1 MQRIEI
7 EQIISRLKRDNPWW
21 QTGEIQKFNRD
32 YGPPR
37 VYLPGFM
44 KLLQAD
50 VRRAVVLMGPRRVG
64 KTVMLHHAIQ
74 QLLDQGV
81 EPKAILYV
89 PIDIPTYLGLSL
101 ERLLEIHR
109 EQFGL
114 DPDARVYA
122 LFDEIQYLKD
132 WERHLKGL
140 VDTYPY
146 ARFVVSGSA
155 AAALRMKSI
164 ESGAGRFTDFLLP
177 PLTFEE
183 FLESK
188 FPEKY
193 SESAISFKVTNGAFI
208 DYLNFGGFPEATR
221 SSTIQASFEQFV
233 ASDILDKVLLNDIPS
248 LYGVGNT
255 HDLKRLFSVLA
266 FNSGHEVSLE
276 DLSQDSGIAKNTLRK
291 YIQYLEA
298 AFLIHRVPR
307 VDQSARRLKRE
318 THFKVYLTNPCL
330 RAALFGPVN
339 AEGKAMGALVETAL
353 VSQLVQLEAINQL
366 YYARWKK
373 GEVDFVW
380 LDPGTMKPISATEIK
395 WSDRVAKN
403 PREEV
408 GQAIEFAK
416 HHGLKII
423 GVSTRTERSFG
434 IIDGVA
440 ISCLPAATMIY
451 TVGRRIRDKV
461 NSGESP
467 RRWIDTLMQQLSPSG
482 G

>member
-7 EQIISRLKRDNPWW
+7 EQILSRLKRDNPWW
-21 QTGEIQKFNRD
+21 ESGEIQKFNRD

-37 VYLPGFM
+37 VYLAGFL

-74 QLLDQGV
+74 RLLDEGV
-81 EPKAILYV
+81 EPRTILYV

-109 EQFGL
+109 AQFGL
-114 DPDARVYA
+114 DPDAKVYA
-122 LFDEIQYLKD
+122 IFDEIQYLKD

-183 FLESK
+183 FARGKLSK
-188 FPEKY
+188 ENMLRPIEEY
-193 SESAISFKVTNGAFI
+193 NEVLVA
-208 DYLNFGGFPEATR
+208 YLNYGGFPEAVR
-221 SSTIQASFEQFV
+221 NPEIQNSFEQFV

-266 FNSGHEVSLE
+266 FNTGHEVSLE

-291 YIQYLEA
+291 YIEYLEA
-298 AFLIHRVPR
+298 AFLIHRLPR
-307 VDQSARRLKRE
+307 LDQTARRLKRE
-318 THFKVYLTNPCL
+318 THFKVYVTNPCL
-330 RAALFGPVN
+330 RAALFGPV
-339 AEGKAMGALVETAL
+339 AQDDRAMGALVETAL
-353 VSQLVQLEAINQL
+353 ISQWAHFDSINSIF
-366 YYARWKK
+366 YSRWKN
-373 GEVDFVW
+373 GEVDFVS
-380 LDPGTMKPISATEIK
+380 LHKGTQRPERVIEVK
-395 WSDRVAKN
+395 WSDRAIAE
-403 PREEV
+403 PRKELKGV
-408 GQAIEFAK
+408 LEFARVNK
-416 HHGLKII
+416 MDQII
-423 GVSTRTERSFG
+423 VATPSGEVEKEFTE
-434 IIDGVA
+434 IDGVKIIFMPLA
-440 ISCLPAATMIY
+440 LLVLGQGY
-451 TVGRRIRDKV
+451 
-461 NSGESP
+461 
-467 RRWIDTLMQQLSPSG
+467 
-482 G
+482 